1 MEERRRDHDKQAAQR
16 REEER
21 LLKKEKERKQEQKR
35 LAEEKAEEEAQV
47 VKNQLLQANL
57 GPTPSRPG
65 ALVSFHHAPLSPRP
79 PPSPSPM
86 NIWTLPTPPPA
97 TPFPPPVRRSICD
110 SLPAIKVLAA
120 ALQAYSLFGHGWRVK
135 RLTTCLGKGSFG
147 HLAQLLLVL

>member
-1 MEERRRDHDKQAAQR
+1 MEERRHDHDKQAAQR

-35 LAEEKAEEEAQV
+35 LAEEKAEAEAQV

-65 ALVSFHHAPLSPRP
+65 TLVSFYHTPLP

-86 NIWTLPTPPPA
+86 KICTLMPTPPPP
-97 TPFPPPVRRSICD
+97 TPFPLLSSGPYV
-110 SLPAIKVLAA
+110 
-120 ALQAYSLFGHGWRVK
+120 ALFQLSRCWLQLCKHIR
-135 RLTTCLGKGSFG
+135 CLDMAG
-147 HLAQLLLVL
+147 A